1 MLIFSLSGLSKI
13 INEVLYME
21 KVNTKDQILDV
32 ALDLLSI
39 RGYEATSISQI
50 ADAVGL
56 RKASL
61 YSHFASK
68 QDILDTLIEE
78 LTNEYNQH
86 SIFAKADWDDPQFT
100 KDKKGKSVETIISE
114 IQGQIRYIIHDPKI
128 SKIRKLLTIEQF
140 QNETLK
146 KIQSKL
152 TYEDVLRYN
161 LGQINFLIKE
171 GILKDENP
179 DIMAAQLAWPISMWT
194 NLCDREPEREAEAME
209 LLNRHVRQFFRVY
222 GK

>member
-1 MLIFSLSGLSKI
+1 
-13 INEVLYME
+13 ME
-21 KVNTKDQILDV
+21 KVSTKDQILDV
-32 ALDLLSI
+32 ALDLFAV

-61 YSHFASK
+61 YSHFTSK

-86 SIFAKADWDDPQFT
+86 SIFAKADWDDPNFT
-100 KDKKGKSVETIISE
+100 MDKKGRTVETIINE
-114 IQGQIRYIIHDPKI
+114 IQDQIKYIIHDSKI
-128 SKIRKLLTIEQF
+128 SKIRKMLTIEQF

-161 LGQINFLIKE
+161 LGQINFLISE

-222 GK
+222 GKINLF

>member
-1 MLIFSLSGLSKI
+1 
-13 INEVLYME
+13 ME
-21 KVNTKDQILDV
+21 KVSTKDQILDV
-32 ALDLLSI
+32 ALDLFSI

-61 YSHFASK
+61 YSHFTSK
-68 QDILDTLIEE
+68 QDILDTLVEE
-78 LTNEYNQH
+78 LTNEYNQY

-161 LGQINFLIKE
+161 LGQINFLIRE

-209 LLNRHVRQFFRVY
+209 LLDRHVRQFFRVY